1 LEREIAID
9 IHVNSCGNN
18 IRTQDGPPFAP
29 ALYRLSGHATYYH
42 LLSRLTSSMIALTP
56 SSICSGCVWEMLI
69 RRSFVHWSC
78 GGRDA
83 PPVFRTAFQQR
94 LYRIRSVLGV
104 VSSLLTAWLSNYIL
118 SKMEASRM
126 SVFANLSTI
135 VSMAA
140 GAVFLGE
147 EVAVYHG
154 IGSVLIIAG
163 VIGANRLGRKKRA
176 AFAAPNTE

>member
-1 LEREIAID
+1 
-9 IHVNSCGNN
+9 
-18 IRTQDGPPFAP
+18 
-29 ALYRLSGHATYYH
+29 
-42 LLSRLTSSMIALTP
+42 
-56 SSICSGCVWEMLI
+56 
-69 RRSFVHWSC
+69 
-78 GGRDA
+78 
-83 PPVFRTAFQQR
+83 
-94 LYRIRSVLGV
+94 
-104 VSSLLTAWLSNYIL
+104 
-118 SKMEASRM
+118 M